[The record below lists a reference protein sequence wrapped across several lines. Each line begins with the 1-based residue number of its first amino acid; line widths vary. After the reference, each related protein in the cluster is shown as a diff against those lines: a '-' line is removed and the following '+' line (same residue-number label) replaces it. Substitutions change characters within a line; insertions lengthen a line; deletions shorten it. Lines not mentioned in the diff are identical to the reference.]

1 MIREI
6 TVEELMNLE
15 KSVLVDV
22 RSEGEYQEAT
32 IPGALNL
39 PLFNNDERAEIG
51 TIYTQVSPTLAREE
65 GLKIVSPKLPELI
78 GKAKEWSEQ
87 GPLVLFCW
95 RGGMR
100 SKSLATVID
109 LMGVPVYRL
118 QGGYKSYRKKVV
130 EFFDQELAFKVIVLR
145 GNTGVGKTEILKQLR
160 KDGYPAID
168 LEGLANNRGS
178 VFGDVGLGAAPSQK
192 TFESLLYEELKR
204 VRAQQQSYIV
214 VECESK
220 RIGRV
225 SLPNKF
231 HQVMQEGTQALV
243 YDSIKNR
250 VNRLL
255 KEYTRISEALPQIK
269 AALLRL
275 DKNLGRKKLEEYI
288 GLLEENRLYE
298 FTEKLLEYYD
308 ALYRYPNEPS
318 SEYAYNICQENP
330 EQAIR
335 ELENYLDERMSESR
349 EASLPGV
356 RNSAK

>member
-6 TVEELMNLE
+6 TVEELVNLE

-39 PLFNNDERAEIG
+39 PLFNNEERAKVG
-51 TIYTQVSPTLAREE
+51 TIYTQISPALAREE
-65 GLKIVSPKLPELI
+65 GLRIVSPKLPDLI
-78 GKAKEWSEQ
+78 NKAKQWSEQ
-87 GPLVLFCW
+87 GSLVLFCW

-118 QGGYKSYRKKVV
+118 QGGYKSYRKKVL
-130 EFFDQELAFKVIVLR
+130 EFFDQELAFKVVVLR

-160 KDGYPAID
+160 EDGYPAID

-178 VFGDVGLGAAPSQK
+178 VFGDVGLGAPPSQK
-192 TFESLLYEELKR
+192 TFESSLYEELKR
-204 VRAQQQSYIV
+204 VKAQRHSYIV

-231 HQVMQEGTQALV
+231 HQAMQEGTQVLV

-255 KEYTRISEALPQIK
+255 KEYANISEAIPQIR

-275 DKNLGRKKLEEYI
+275 DKNLGRKKLEEYK
-288 GLLEENRLYE
+288 GLLEEKRLYE
-298 FTEKLLEYYD
+298 FTENLLEYYD
-308 ALYRYPNEPS
+308 TLYRYPNES
-318 SEYAYNICQENP
+318 SADYAFNICQAIP
-330 EQAIR
+330 EQATR
-335 ELENYLDERMSESR
+335 ELENYLDERMSEPS
-349 EASLPGV
+349 EASLFGI